1 MDLNQRYLHDT
12 SGEGSPSSMQNA
24 LRGMTESSFQR
35 FCHTTK
41 GSLASSQLAS
51 SPGID
56 DSTTH
61 PKLSLRRE
69 IELRKAKQKE
79 QDEANY
85 TFKPTIQSNQKVRSH
100 DPPGTPRENRFDKLY
115 SDALKR
121 HITTHLREETRDRDL
136 TFTPKIHSR
145 STSRQNS
152 RPSSRAKTR
161 ENSVERP
168 ARVPSA
174 ERDGKPLHERLSTPR
189 RTKKELENSD
199 LTFTPTIS
207 KRAKAI
213 ETLGSQEVAKR
224 LYEHSKMIQEK
235 LELKR
240 NESELKTKET
250 CPFSPQLVTKR
261 SSSNQRGGGS
271 VGVVD
276 RSMRFEEEK
285 QMRLEE
291 ARRQKDEEE
300 LAQITLKPT
309 LIASKRPT
317 TPSSRLPVH
326 ERLAVP
332 LDKSVSPQVALAYSE
347 YTFHPKLHTKR
358 APSVSIK
365 F

>member
-1 MDLNQRYLHDT
+1 MSCLT
-12 SGEGSPSSMQNA
+12 G
-24 LRGMTESSFQR
+24 
-35 FCHTTK
+35 
-41 GSLASSQLAS
+41 
-51 SPGID
+51 D
-56 DSTTH
+56 DSSSTTQQ

-79 QDEANY
+79 REEANY
-85 TFKPTIQSNQKVRSH
+85 TFKPNIHQINNKVKGQ

-121 HITTHLREETRDRDL
+121 HITTHLREETKDRDL
-136 TFTPKIHSR
+136 TFTPTIHSR

-152 RPSSRAKTR
+152 RPSSRARTR
-161 ENSVERP
+161 EPSVERSSRG
-168 ARVPSA
+168 AST
-174 ERDGKPLHERLSTPR
+174 ERDSKPIHERLSTPR
-189 RTKKELENSD
+189 QPKKEPENSD

-240 NESELKTKET
+240 SESEQKAKET
-250 CPFSPQLVTKR
+250 CTFSPQLITKR
-261 SSSNQRGGGS
+261 STSTQRAGGPS
-271 VGVVD
+271 VVD
-276 RSMRFEEEK
+276 RTMRFEEVRQLK
-285 QMRLEE
+285 LEE
-291 ARRQKDEEE
+291 ARRQKEEEE
-300 LAQITLKPT
+300 LSQITLKPNLVT
-309 LIASKRPT
+309 SRRPS
-317 TPSSRLPVH
+317 TPSSRQPVH

-358 APSVSIK
+358 APSVSVTYCW
-365 F
+365 